1 MAAFLDG
8 CRFNPAAGGT
18 ADWTYSSAVT
28 GYQSPAAAN
37 VVNGRLYKYRAESA
51 DLSQWEMGEG
61 AYNTSTGV
69 LSRTTVLFNSSGTT
83 SKINFTTIP
92 QVAIVALKE
101 DLISVEEAN
110 SFTSTQ
116 QAQACANIGALPALA
131 SGTAMIFQQ
140 SSAPTGW
147 TKRTTHN
154 DKALRIVSGTAS
166 SGGTNAFST
175 VMAQTVVGATTLASA
190 TIPALP
196 VGFSSQI
203 LYERDVGGIWSTPAG
218 GSPGVIDRAINGV
231 VQGSGGSHT
240 HSTTM
245 DMQYVDAIIATKD

>member
-8 CRFNPAAGGT
+8 CRFNPVAGGT
-18 ADWTYSSAVT
+18 ADWTYASAVT

-61 AYNTSTGV
+61 TYNTSTGV
-69 LSRTTVLFNSSGTT
+69 LSRTIVLFNSAGST
-83 SKINFTTIP
+83 SKINFASIP
-92 QVAIVALKE
+92 QVAIVALRE

-110 SFTSTQ
+110 NFTSTQ
-116 QAQACANIGALPALA
+116 QARACANIGALPALA
-131 SGTAMIFQQ
+131 PGTAMFFQQ
-140 SSAPTGW
+140 SAAPTGW

-154 DKALRIVSGTAS
+154 YKALRIVSGTAR

-175 VMAQTVVGATTLASA
+175 VMAQTAVGGTAISAATS
-190 TIPALP
+190 PALGVSFASP
-196 VGFSSQI
+196 VAYQ
-203 LYERDVGGIWSTPAG
+203 RG
-218 GSPGVIDRAINGV
+218 GSGVGTLLGGAPFDYDRGINGTV
-231 VQGSGGSHT
+231 NGAGGSHT
-240 HSTTM
+240 HGISL